1 MMKGWKLRLF
11 VRGIRLRMKDEGI
24 TVDEALACYP
34 KLTDEEKA
42 EIKKAIEDG
51 LVC

>member
-1 MMKGWKLRLF
+1 MQGCKLRLF
-11 VRGIRLRMKDEGI
+11 VRVIRLRMKDEGI
-24 TVDEALACYP
+24 TVDEALASYP
-34 KLTDEEKA
+34 KLTDEEKS

>member
-1 MMKGWKLRLF
+1 MKGWKLRLF
-11 VRGIRLRMKDEGI
+11 VRGIGLRMKDEGI

-34 KLTDEEKA
+34 KLTVEEK
-42 EIKKAIEDG
+42 EENKKAIDDG